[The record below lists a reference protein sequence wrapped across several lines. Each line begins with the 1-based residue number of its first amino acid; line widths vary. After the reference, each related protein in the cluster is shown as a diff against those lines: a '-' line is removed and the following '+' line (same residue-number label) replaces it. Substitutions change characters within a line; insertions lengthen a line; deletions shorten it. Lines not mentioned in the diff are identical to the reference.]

1 MRAHVET
8 KPIPMLTVFVLTAIA
23 TGIAQ
28 RLPPERDL
36 VPLALL
42 LDLVPVGSVAV
53 ATALAI
59 RSLRR
64 ASLSLVRLL
73 IGAYGYFAGGLVG
86 ALGVAHTVAVT
97 MLSVERARQHEFV
110 YSYRFYSL
118 VLLGVLLIVTGLIA
132 AVQAER
138 LARGRRSGR
147 RASVSV
153 WAAILAINLPLVPLQ
168 GFAILFS
175 VLAAVEL
182 LLLARSRDNPQH
194 DLHTRSND
202 SRDPSAISARSSN
215 DPLRSPAA
223 TL

>member
-8 KPIPMLTVFVLTAIA
+8 TPIPMLTVFALTAIA

-53 ATALAI
+53 ATALAM

-64 ASLSLVRLL
+64 ASLSL

-97 MLSVERARQHEFV
+97 MLSVERARQHQFV

-118 VLLGVLLIVTGLIA
+118 VLL
-132 AVQAER
+132 
-138 LARGRRSGR
+138 
-147 RASVSV
+147 
-153 WAAILAINLPLVPLQ
+153 
-168 GFAILFS
+168 
-175 VLAAVEL
+175 
-182 LLLARSRDNPQH
+182 
-194 DLHTRSND
+194 
-202 SRDPSAISARSSN
+202 
-215 DPLRSPAA
+215 
-223 TL
+223 